1 MCLRLDN
8 VKLANQRR
16 HAVEPIV
23 GRERRKRVSQLTRRG
38 EGRFNSRRRVNSD
51 VRPSVVLK
59 EGDMPYKLGKAFLYA
74 VLLWVIGFVWGSIV
88 FMTPAL
94 ESIGAIPYVSSNPA
108 ISFPILII
116 WLIVTYLLAK
126 HYLKAAGDK
135 VAEGLKLGL
144 VFSTVNVLLDL
155 LVLVFLLKNRF
166 SYFISLTVWL
176 GYFMLFMIPWRVGR
190 SS

>member
-1 MCLRLDN
+1 
-8 VKLANQRR
+8 
-16 HAVEPIV
+16 
-23 GRERRKRVSQLTRRG
+23 
-38 EGRFNSRRRVNSD
+38 
-51 VRPSVVLK
+51 
-59 EGDMPYKLGKAFLYA
+59 MPYRTGKALIFA

-94 ESIGAIPYVSSNPA
+94 KTVAAIPYLSSNPA

-116 WLIVTYLLAK
+116 WLVVTYLLAK
-126 HYLKAAGDK
+126 SYLKPAGDK

-144 VFSTVNVLLDL
+144 VFSAVNILLDL

-190 SS
+190 SLQRKAS